1 MSFTV
6 FETNVS
12 RVNRNLLGLRINSSA
27 YPPRVPLL
35 SNEEGVRSERA
46 ELCQLIESSPPS
58 SEPGSV
64 ASKVD
69 EVDAFA
75 REVRERAAAKLEA
88 HGSRKDRENSLASND
103 RGYKRH
109 VLDVD
114 FLRKHVWEACLRPLC
129 TEADL
134 VYITRDEL
142 PAWLRV
148 LPVAAQAHRG
158 LFDVADA
165 VIGMRLS
172 DAETE
177 AVRKLEI
184 DVQHDLEDD
193 GSASDQGT
201 LFDSNF
207 LPLMVCMTKA
217 NLQRGDDK
225 KHPASGLLLDQACLR
240 AYAAGIALRKLQAGA
255 QSRIAEGA
263 AELPAAPPLLIGIF
277 NDNFLDIYG
286 LEVVR
291 EDEKKD
297 NREMPYVSHRYHASQ
312 SPHRTLIA
320 FLHGQRCGRITM
332 ITMGKQAEVDTILRV
347 WQVRHAA
354 AKMLRDY
361 VDAIV
366 RFL

>member
-1 MSFTV
+1 MP
-6 FETNVS
+6 ETQ
-12 RVNRNLLGLRINSSA
+12 
-27 YPPRVPLL
+27 
-35 SNEEGVRSERA
+35 SET
-46 ELCQLIESSPPS
+46 L
-58 SEPGSV
+58 V
-64 ASKVD
+64 
-69 EVDAFA
+69 
-75 REVRERAAAKLEA
+75 
-88 HGSRKDRENSLASND
+88 RENSLASND

-134 VYITRDEL
+134 VYVTRDEL
-142 PAWLRV
+142 PAWLRL

-297 NREMPYVSHRYHASQ
+297 NREMPY
-312 SPHRTLIA
+312 
-320 FLHGQRCGRITM
+320 RCGRITM